1 MRLLMAAILSVVCAG
16 LVSASS
22 QVEAHEYEAGS
33 VLIEHPMVSPTPAG
47 RSATAGYM
55 TLLNR
60 GTTPDRLASAA
71 SPLAERVELHETY
84 VGAGGMVGMRALPRG
99 VVIPPNGR
107 AVLSPGGLHL
117 MITGLREPLRQGDAL
132 PLTLHF
138 ERGGRVDILAA
149 VERASAPA
157 RDHHGGHMQ

>member
-16 LVSASS
+16 FVSASS
-22 QVEAHEYEAGS
+22 QAEAHEYEAGS
-33 VLIEHPMVSPTPAG
+33 VLIEHPMVNPTPAG

-60 GTTPDRLASAA
+60 GATPDRLVSAT
-71 SPLAERVELHETY
+71 SPLAERVEIHETY
-84 VGAGGMVGMRALPRG
+84 AAAGGMVGMRALPRG
-99 VVIPPNGR
+99 VVIPPNDR